1 MKKKLIF
8 SLIRNHEISNN
19 FEIFLSRKMYFP
31 LDKNGNE
38 LHTPTVNYSIKYAIR
53 EVDSK
58 KNLKSFPSYEK
69 AAKFLKKF
77 RRKLISP
84 NYFFNFTF

>member
-8 SLIRNHEISNN
+8 SLIRNHEISNK

-38 LHTPTVNYSIKYAIR
+38 LNTPIFNYSVKYAIQIFLFLT
-53 EVDSK
+53 EI
-58 KNLKSFPSYEK
+58 F
-69 AAKFLKKF
+69 AAGKVEFKWKY
-77 RRKLISP
+77 SS
-84 NYFFNFTF
+84 

>member
-58 KNLKSFPSYEK
+58 KNLKSFSSYEK
-69 AAKFLKKF
+69 AAKFLKKIQ
-77 RRKLISP
+77 KKINQSEL
-84 NYFFNFTF
+84 FF

>member
-1 MKKKLIF
+1 
-8 SLIRNHEISNN
+8 
-19 FEIFLSRKMYFP
+19 MYFP

-58 KNLKSFPSYEK
+58 KILNL
-69 AAKFLKKF
+69 FLHM
-77 RRKLISP
+77 RKLL
-84 NYFFNFTF
+84 NF

>member
-8 SLIRNHEISNN
+8 ALIRNHEISNR
-19 FEIFLSRKMYFP
+19 FEIVLSRQMYFP

-38 LHTPTVNYSIKYAIR
+38 LNTSTVNHSIKYALR

-58 KNLKSFPSYEK
+58 KILKYFSSYEK
-69 AAKFLKKF
+69 ANKFFEKIKK
-77 RRKLISP
+77 KI
-84 NYFFNFTF
+84 NQ

>member
-38 LHTPTVNYSIKYAIR
+38 LNTPIVNYFI
-53 EVDSK
+53 
-58 KNLKSFPSYEK
+58 
-69 AAKFLKKF
+69 
-77 RRKLISP
+77 
-84 NYFFNFTF
+84 NFTF

>member
-8 SLIRNHEISNN
+8 SLIRNHEISNK
-19 FEIFLSRKMYFP
+19 FEIFLSRKMYFS

-38 LHTPTVNYSIKYAIR
+38 LHTPTVNCYIKYAIR

-58 KNLKSFPSYEK
+58 KNLKSFSSYEK
-69 AAKFLKKF
+69 AAKFLKKIQKKINQSELF
-77 RRKLISP
+77 
-84 NYFFNFTF
+84 Y

>member
-38 LHTPTVNYSIKYAIR
+38 LHTPTVNYFI
-53 EVDSK
+53 
-58 KNLKSFPSYEK
+58 
-69 AAKFLKKF
+69 
-77 RRKLISP
+77 
-84 NYFFNFTF
+84 NFTF